1 MVNKETFSAI
11 IMFCNMLCYLYV
23 VYCRIIRLLS
33 FMVFNCFILSFS
45 VIVWL
50 LVILHRNVL
59 PYSTV
64 YVSFFISLLNLSIH
78 LWVILIRILE
88 CIWIKAIVTTSTPRV
103 ILLIWIMFI
112 DPSPIILISI
122 HLNSAI
128 FCNYS
133 SKGQNVFWDCFSII
147 SVSYVC

>member
-1 MVNKETFSAI
+1 
-11 IMFCNMLCYLYV
+11 MLCYLYV

-45 VIVWL
+45 IIVWL

-112 DPSPIILISI
+112 DPSSIIFISI

-128 FCNYS
+128 FCNNYS